1 MRLVSIFQEKYDLK
15 LLMFLLPFGI
25 YFYLFRGFLHDLFAG
40 SFIFTYFVLLLV
52 LMNRYL
58 LEFLKLPKINRM
70 KWHYISVLKTFRPNI
85 APTNELKFWDVI
97 WFECVPF
104 IVLQFIYFTLFI
116 ISRYGLGITYMT
128 NSFIAVMILNA
139 ILLYKNM
146 IYVTHVFRYRK
157 EGLFC
162 YTKDTIRIYYKN

>member
-15 LLMFLLPFGI
+15 LLMFLVPFGI
-25 YFYLFRGFLHDLFAG
+25 YFYLFREFLYNLFAG

-70 KWHYISVLKTFRPNI
+70 KWGYISVFKTFRPNI
-85 APTNELKFWDVI
+85 APIDEMRFGDVM
-97 WFECVPF
+97 WLECVPF
-104 IVLQFIYFTLFI
+104 IALQCIYFTLFI
-116 ISRYGLGITYMT
+116 ISRYGLDITYMT

-139 ILLYKNM
+139 ILLYKNI
-146 IYVTHVFRYRK
+146 IYITHVLRYRK

-162 YTKDTIRIYYKN
+162 YTKDTIRVYYKN